1 MRKLIGFILL
11 TFSILIGFN
20 SISQTVN
27 PKVYFDISIDGED
40 AGRIVFELYAD
51 VVPKTAE
58 NFRALCTGEKGFGFE
73 GCTFHRIIPGFMA
86 QGGDI
91 TEGDGSGG
99 KSIYGAKF
107 ADENFVKKHTKV
119 GLLSMANAGANTNN
133 SQFFITTAPLEM
145 LDGKHVVFGEV
156 VENYELVQ
164 TIESYGSKKGKPK
177 AKISIKACGQIS
189 E

>member
-1 MRKLIGFILL
+1 
-11 TFSILIGFN
+11 
-20 SISQTVN
+20 
-27 PKVYFDISIDGED
+27 
-40 AGRIVFELYAD
+40 
-51 VVPKTAE
+51 
-58 NFRALCTGEKGFGFE
+58 
-73 GCTFHRIIPGFMA
+73 
-86 QGGDI
+86 
-91 TEGDGSGG
+91 
-99 KSIYGAKF
+99 
-107 ADENFVKKHTKV
+107 
-119 GLLSMANAGANTNN
+119 MANAGANTNN